1 MGARNNEALRRRITQ
16 EAARIMA
23 EEGVRDFHAAK
34 RKAAGRLNQAEN
46 RHLPSNIEVETAL
59 AEYLKLFH
67 ARDLPH
73 TRQRLLGIALDTMQ
87 LLVSFEPRLVGPLLQ
102 GVATPHSEVQI
113 QAFADNPVEIAV
125 WLQDH
130 NIPYEESDRRLRF
143 GGERVES
150 APVFRFL
157 AGDTAVAIDALPL
170 QALRE
175 APLSPV
181 DARPMKRA
189 TIRDVESLLA
199 EATGTVTI
207 PTP

>member
-1 MGARNNEALRRRITQ
+1 MGARGSEALRRRITQ

-46 RHLPSNIEVETAL
+46 RHLPSNSEVEAAL
-59 AEYLKLFH
+59 ADYLKLFH

-87 LLVSFEPRLVGPLLQ
+87 LLARFEPRLVGPLLQ

-125 WLQDH
+125 WLQEH
-130 NIPYEESDRRLRF
+130 NIPYEESDRRLRY

-150 APVFRFL
+150 APAFRFL

-170 QALRE
+170 HALRE

-189 TIRDVESLLA
+189 AIRDVELLLA
-199 EATGTVTI
+199 EAAGAVTR
-207 PTP
+207 PAP